1 MRVLV
6 TYGSKRG
13 GTEGIA
19 RQVVETLR
27 AEGLDAELRPPG
39 EIDDVSAYDA
49 VIVGGALYAN
59 RWFRLA
65 RRFVHRHAQKLRER
79 SVWFFSSGPLDDTA
93 EQSEIAPTSQV
104 QALMKQVGARGHMTF
119 GGRLEKDAKGFI
131 AHAMARTHAG
141 DWRDSGHIQRWAR
154 SVAAELRP
162 GREGRPSPVESA
174 PEVQLH

>member
-19 RQVVETLR
+19 RQVAETLR
-27 AEGLDAELRPPG
+27 VEGLDVELRPPG

-79 SVWFFSSGPLDDTA
+79 PVWFFSSGPLDGTA

-162 GREGRPSPVESA
+162 GREGRPTPVEPA
-174 PEVQLH
+174 PEAQLH